1 MNGRPIGG
9 RRGFL
14 LDAFD
19 DGIHGEKRDVR
30 VPRRR
35 TKNDLE
41 YLRGED
47 RTNLSGIMA
56 TTKTRSNEEEEV
68 EVCPPGILKLFMR
81 GDLKWEFRSALGL
94 YMRALETYAL
104 LRGKPLLS
112 IVLVKAHHACLSH
125 NTIPSRLV
133 VSPPNYVII
142 FTLAG
147 P

>member
-35 TKNDLE
+35 AKNDLE

-56 TTKTRSNEEEEV
+56 TTKTRSNEEEEEV

-81 GDLKWEFRSALGL
+81 GDLKWELRSALGL
-94 YMRALETYAL
+94 YMRALET
-104 LRGKPLLS
+104 
-112 IVLVKAHHACLSH
+112 
-125 NTIPSRLV
+125 
-133 VSPPNYVII
+133 
-142 FTLAG
+142 
-147 P
+147 

>member
-56 TTKTRSNEEEEV
+56 TTKTRSNEEEV

-104 LRGKPLLS
+104 LRGKPLLC
-112 IVLVKAHHACLSH
+112 IVLVKAHNACLSH
-125 NTIPSRLV
+125 NIPSQASRV
-133 VSPPNYVII
+133 APQIM
-142 FTLAG
+142 
-147 P
+147 